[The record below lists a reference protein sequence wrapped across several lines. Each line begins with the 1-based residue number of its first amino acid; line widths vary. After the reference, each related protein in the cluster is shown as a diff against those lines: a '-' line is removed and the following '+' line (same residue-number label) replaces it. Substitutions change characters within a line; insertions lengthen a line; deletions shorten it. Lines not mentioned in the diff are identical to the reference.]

1 MPETNIVPKRF
12 LFLAI
17 VSLAILFLLLSAL
30 LSAVTKRG
38 DVTEVVFLD
47 VGEGDAILISQGS
60 YQVLI
65 DGGRDGRDVLSRL
78 GRHLPFWDRRIET
91 IIATHPDADHIGGL
105 VTLMKHYRVGHI
117 LTSGARS
124 DTDIARLFEESA
136 AQAAPDGRQE
146 VFRGASLRLPR
157 DGELLI
163 EYPLAP
169 VSGVPE
175 NTNESSVV
183 IRFVY
188 GRTSFL
194 LTGDLPGEE
203 ARLPD
208 EAPATVLK
216 VSHHGSKYSTSDAF
230 LDLVRPEEAVISVG
244 ENRYGHPSPE
254 VLERLSR
261 RNIGTY
267 RTDEAGDIVYAC
279 ADGGCTRKP

>member
-1 MPETNIVPKRF
+1 
-12 LFLAI
+12 
-17 VSLAILFLLLSAL
+17 
-30 LSAVTKRG
+30 
-38 DVTEVVFLD
+38 
-47 VGEGDAILISQGS
+47 
-60 YQVLI
+60 
-65 DGGRDGRDVLSRL
+65 
-78 GRHLPFWDRRIET
+78 
-91 IIATHPDADHIGGL
+91 
-105 VTLMKHYRVGHI
+105 MKHYRVGHI

-208 EAPATVLK
+208 ETPATVLK